1 MPIVRR
7 WSMLLL
13 LLASATNAGAAEFVL
28 TTPADAVDALPGDGE
43 CATVEDQCTLRA
55 AIQEANAQPGPDS
68 IVLAAGTY
76 VLALPGRGEDAAAS
90 GDLDVTDA
98 LSLTGA
104 GAEATIIDGDRLDTV
119 LQLHAGAG
127 TVTLTGLS
135 LARGDYRTEP
145 GCGVLDCPGA
155 GGLVNP
161 FGVELTLRHVDLRDH
176 VSQGLASALYN
187 RGCVDGDHVRIVGND
202 GLDTSVSSLVLA
214 TVVSGRSGTGET
226 ACLTLDHS
234 EIAGNGLAAGTTRDA
249 AIYADRT
256 TLILRRS
263 LVSGNH
269 GTHASAFTFNSQND
283 VLIENTTI
291 TGNTTPGISGV
302 LLNDGGSVVR
312 IRHST
317 ITGNVGGA
325 LTGGIHDV
333 HGGFGLVTLSNTLL
347 IGNRLA
353 WGEFSDCRRGLISA
367 GGLMVGTP
375 VHPTVPFGPGLPCWV
390 QAGPG
395 DQYGTQLSFGPLA
408 DHGGAT
414 ASLLPLGPA
423 IDSGVAGECVDV
435 DQRDRPRPAG
445 AGCDLGAVELGIDD
459 DRLFFDGF
467 DIQPR

>member
-1 MPIVRR
+1 MPMLRR
-7 WSMLLL
+7 WSLLL
-13 LLASATNAGAAEFVL
+13 LLAPAATAAAAEFVV
-28 TTPADAVDALPGDGE
+28 TTSADAVDAVPGDGA
-43 CATVEDQCTLRA
+43 CATVENQCTLRA
-55 AIQEANAQPGPDS
+55 AIQEANAQPGPDD
-68 IVLAAGTY
+68 IVLVAGTY
-76 VLALPGRGEDAAAS
+76 VLALPGRDEDAAAS

-104 GAEATIIDGDRLDTV
+104 GAEATVIDGNRLDAV
-119 LQLHAGAG
+119 LELHPGAG
-127 TVTLTGLS
+127 TVALTGLS
-135 LARGDYRTEP
+135 LDRGDYRTEP
-145 GCGVLDCPGA
+145 GCNVLDCPGA
-155 GGLVNP
+155 GGLVNS

-176 VSQGLASALYN
+176 VSRGLASALYN
-187 RGCVDGDHVRIVGND
+187 NGCVDGDHVRILGND
-202 GLDTSVSSLVLA
+202 GLAPPLASTVLA
-214 TVVSGRSGTGET
+214 TIVSGFAAGEG

-234 EIAGNGLAAGTTRDA
+234 QISGNGQMNGSTRDG

-256 TLILRRS
+256 ALILRRS

-291 TGNTTPGISGV
+291 IGNTTPGIFGV

-347 IGNRLA
+347 TGNRLA
-353 WGEFSDCRRGLISA
+353 SGAFSDCQRGLISA

-375 VHPTVPFGPGLPCWV
+375 VNPTVPFGPGLPCWV

-395 DQYGTQLSFGPLA
+395 DQYDTQLPFGPLA

-414 ASLLPLGPA
+414 ASLLPVGAA
-423 IDSGVAGECVDV
+423 IDAGIGSECLGI

-445 AGCDLGAVELGIDD
+445 AACDLGAVELGIDD

-467 DIQPR
+467 DGEPR